1 MSSRRASGETGESL
15 ENLKITETSSNGIA
29 IETTKTESKCI
40 DNGFQVVSI
49 EIDQQEGG
57 TAEEKQYEGN
67 NKDGNSQEE
76 EEEEAD
82 MINLTSSASI
92 RLENREYIEK
102 KMFKT
107 EGEQKYPP
115 WIIDPHFGRLKKPF
129 LFWRNSLLL
138 ILMGIVIGLANL
150 GYKYAIT
157 EAPKA
162 FLTADGNE
170 GYPNDK
176 NTVGFADG
184 KLWWIAIGAGTG
196 FVNAV
201 AKLLMKLGNHVGFM
215 GAIQMQKSDPLESLK
230 VVICAIISLAG
241 GCSLGPEAGI

>member
-1 MSSRRASGETGESL
+1 MSGRRASGETGESL
-15 ENLKITETSSNGIA
+15 ENLKITETCSNGIA
-29 IETTKTESKCI
+29 IEAAKTESESLE
-40 DNGFQVVSI
+40 NVFQGVSI

-57 TAEEKQYEGN
+57 IAEEKRFEGN
-67 NKDGNSQEE
+67 NTYGNCQE

-115 WIIDPHFGRLKKPF
+115 WIIDPHFARLKKPF

-138 ILMGIVIGLANL
+138 IFMGIVIGLANL

-201 AKLLMKLGNHVGFM
+201 AKLLMKLGNHIGFM